1 MSYDP
6 SKTNAN
12 YNKGMGSVKEGL
24 GSALGN
30 KEMQAKGNVQN
41 QQGHGEQKA
50 AETKGW
56 VQGAMDTVT
65 GTVKDM
71 AGSVTGNTGKQ
82 AEGKAQKAQGDYR
95 KGINA

>member
-1 MSYDP
+1 MSSDP

-12 YNKGMGSVKEGL
+12 YNKAMGSAKEGL
-24 GSALGN
+24 GSTVGN
-30 KEMQAKGNVQN
+30 TEMQAKGNVQN
-41 QQGHGEQKA
+41 KEGHGEQKA

-71 AGSVTGNTGKQ
+71 AGSMTGNTGKQ

-95 KGINA
+95 KEVNA